1 MVSEPIQKPTKENKL
16 EFWKNLLFVL
26 KDSNLTIK
34 QFCKKHHISVSTL
47 YKWKNTIQ
55 GPKKIGVFKKKTSSN
70 ELTSNFI
77 EVPFKKQ
84 NHSSPGNITI
94 IFPNGVK
101 VIFSQEIEPSRLIQ
115 ILKGLE

>member
-1 MVSEPIQKPTKENKL
+1 M
-16 EFWKNLLFVL
+16 
-26 KDSNLTIK
+26 TIK

-55 GPKKIGVFKKKTSSN
+55 GHKKIGVFKKKTSSN

-115 ILKGLE
+115 ILKANEKRLNINSRSIELQNDKIRDRILRGFNEKN